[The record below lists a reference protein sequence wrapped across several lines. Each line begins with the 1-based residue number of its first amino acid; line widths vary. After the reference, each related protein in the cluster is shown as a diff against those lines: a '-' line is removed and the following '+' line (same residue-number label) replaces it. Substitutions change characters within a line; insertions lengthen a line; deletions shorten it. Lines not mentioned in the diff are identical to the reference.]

1 MKEARF
7 DRTIMALT
15 SVLLFIGII
24 AIYSASFIFA
34 LTRKGDP
41 NYFLW
46 RQLMFVFVG
55 VMVMMA
61 ALNFPVHILK
71 SRGFIL
77 GLFSVQAA
85 FLFIVMFAPKINGS
99 HRWLKV
105 GAFSIQPSEFAK
117 ITVILLAAYVLNK
130 KVEKRLEWPQI
141 IVKAGVPIIILFA
154 LIIIEPD
161 MGMSAMLLLIV
172 VSMLFVAGLPWKGI
186 VPIGIVLGLGLIVL
200 VLIAPYRL
208 QRIVGNPENDPQHSG
223 FQVRQS
229 LIAVGSGGIWGK
241 TLGGGS
247 QKRLFL
253 PLPHTDFIFANIAEE
268 LGLWGCL
275 LILFLYLYFGYR
287 GLKIAWKL
295 QDPYLSY
302 IAFGVTVWIVLQA
315 LIHISVNLYILPP
328 KGMPLPLI
336 SYGGSS
342 MLSTMAG
349 VGLLLNVSRQV

>member
-7 DRTIMALT
+7 DRLILVLT
-15 SVLLFIGII
+15 SIMLFIGII

-34 LTRKGDP
+34 MTRKGDP

-46 RQLMFVFVG
+46 RQLLFVFAG
-55 VMVMMA
+55 VVVLVA
-61 ALNFPVHILK
+61 ALNFPLGLLRNR
-71 SRGFIL
+71 SFIL
-77 GLFSVQAA
+77 ALLGLEVL
-85 FLFIVMFAPKINGS
+85 FLATVLFAPKINGS

-105 GAFSIQPSEFAK
+105 GGFSLQPSEFAK
-117 ITVILLAAYVLNK
+117 IVVILLTAYVLQK
-130 KVEKRLEWPQI
+130 KLDKKIEWGHTL
-141 IVKAGVPIIILFA
+141 VKAGVPIGTLFA

-161 MGMSAMLLLIV
+161 MGMSAMLLLIA

-186 VPIGIVLGLGLIVL
+186 IPIGAILALGLVVL

-208 QRIVGNPENDPQHSG
+208 QRIVGNPDNDPQHSG

-229 LIAVGSGGIWGK
+229 LIAVGSGGVWGK

-275 LILFLYLYFGYR
+275 LILGLYLGFGAR
-287 GLKIAWKL
+287 GIWIARKL
-295 QDPYLSY
+295 QDPFLSY
-302 IAFGVTVWIVLQA
+302 IAFGVTVWIVVQA
-315 LIHISVNLYILPP
+315 LIHIGVNIYVLPP

-349 VGLLLNVSRQV
+349 VGLLLNASRQV

>member
-7 DRTIMALT
+7 DRTIMVLT
-15 SVLLFIGII
+15 CILLFIGIV

-46 RQLMFVFVG
+46 RQLFFVLAGAAVLFVT
-55 VMVMMA
+55 
-61 ALNFPVHILK
+61 LNFPIKVLR
-71 SRGFIL
+71 SRNFIL
-77 GLFSVQAA
+77 AILAIQSALLV
-85 FLFIVMFAPKINGS
+85 IVMFAPKINGA

-105 GAFSIQPSEFAK
+105 GGFSIQPSEFAK
-117 ITVILLAAYVLNK
+117 VTVILVTAYVLQK
-130 KVEKRLEWPQI
+130 KLDKKLEWMHVI
-141 IVKAGVPIIILFA
+141 FKAGVPVLMLFA
-154 LIIIEPD
+154 LIIVEPD
-161 MGMSAMLLLIV
+161 MGMSAMLLLIA
-172 VSMLFVAGLPWKGI
+172 VSMFFVAGLPWKGI
-186 VPIGIVLGLGLIVL
+186 VPIGAILALGLIVL

-208 QRIVGNPENDPQHSG
+208 QRIVGNPDNDPQHSG

-229 LIAVGSGGIWGK
+229 LIAVGSGGVWGK

-268 LGLWGCL
+268 LGLWGCC
-275 LILFLYLYFGYR
+275 LILFFYLMFGYKGFR
-287 GLKIAWKL
+287 IATKL
-295 QDPYLSY
+295 QDPFLSY
-302 IAFGVTVWIVLQA
+302 IAFGVTVWIVVQA
-315 LIHISVNLYILPP
+315 LIHISVNLYLLPP
-328 KGMPLPLI
+328 KGMPLPFI

-349 VGLLLNVSRQV
+349 VGLLLNASRQV

>member
-7 DRTIMALT
+7 DRTIMVLT
-15 SVLLFIGII
+15 CILIFMGII

-46 RQLMFVFVG
+46 RQIFFVFLGAIVLI
-55 VMVMMA
+55 A
-61 ALNFPVHILK
+61 ALNFPLRLLK
-71 SRGFIL
+71 NRRFVMA
-77 GLFSVQAA
+77 LFVVQAA
-85 FLFIVMFAPKINGS
+85 FLFIVMFAPKVNGA
-99 HRWLKV
+99 HRWLRV
-105 GAFSIQPSEFAK
+105 GGFSIQPSEFAK
-117 ITVILLAAYVLNK
+117 IVVIILTAYVLQK
-130 KVEKRLEWPQI
+130 KIEKKLEWNHT

-154 LIIIEPD
+154 LIVIEPD
-161 MGMSAMLLLIV
+161 MGMSAMLLLIA

-186 VPIGIVLGLGLIVL
+186 IPIGIILGLGLVVL
-200 VLIAPYRL
+200 ILIAPYRL
-208 QRIVGNPENDPQHSG
+208 QRIIGNPENDPQHSG

-229 LIAVGSGGIWGK
+229 LIAVGSGGVWGK
-241 TLGGGS
+241 SLGGGS

-268 LGLWGCL
+268 LGLWGCT
-275 LILFLYLYFGYR
+275 LILLLYLFFGFR
-287 GLKIAWKL
+287 GYKIAMKL

-302 IAFGVTVWIVLQA
+302 IAFGVTTWIVVQA

>member
-7 DRTIMALT
+7 DRTILVLT
-15 SVLLFIGII
+15 SILLFIGII

-46 RQLMFVFVG
+46 RQLLFVLAG
-55 VMVMMA
+55 VAVLTA
-61 ALNFPVHILK
+61 TLNFPVKLLK
-71 SRGFIL
+71 NRNFIL
-77 GLFSVQAA
+77 AVFGLQALA
-85 FLFIVMFAPKINGS
+85 LLVVMFAPKINGS
-99 HRWLKV
+99 HRWLKFA
-105 GAFSIQPSEFAK
+105 GFSIQPSEFAK
-117 ITVILLAAYVLNK
+117 IVVILLTAYALQK
-130 KVEKRLEWPQI
+130 KIEKKLEWGHV
-141 IVKAGVPIIILFA
+141 IVKAGIPVLILFA

-161 MGMSAMLLLIV
+161 MGMSAMLLFIAA
-172 VSMLFVAGLPWKGI
+172 SMFFVAGLPWKGI
-186 VPIGIVLGLGLIVL
+186 VPIGAVLALGLAVLII
-200 VLIAPYRL
+200 IAPYRL
-208 QRIVGNPENDPQHSG
+208 QRIVGNPDNDPQHSG

-229 LIAVGSGGIWGK
+229 LIAVGSGGVWGK

-268 LGLWGCL
+268 MGLWGCSM
-275 LILFLYLYFGYR
+275 ILFLYLFFGYR
-287 GLKIAWKL
+287 GFRIAAKL

-302 IAFGVTVWIVLQA
+302 IAFGVTAWIVVQA
-315 LIHISVNLYILPP
+315 LIHISVNLYLLPP
-328 KGMPLPLI
+328 KGMPLPFI